1 MKSGHCGFPL
11 FSCGPYVLGLTA
23 VDRSL
28 KPTARLYELQLAL
41 FETRQAPQERR
52 RALSSLRL
60 LESST
65 PNAVNAGNAPWLM
78 GLLRKSGEV
87 LLDSTEHRVVRT
99 EAARTLHELLLALDA
114 ARVGLLGEELSAVV
128 RRAVAEE
135 ADRYVRRVLVDAA
148 TSLCKTF
155 ALPSAFE
162 ALESLSKD
170 EDSTVRSAAHSA
182 KIELEGGSAAV
193 IEVIW
198 SVQKPPDFGRIILWM
213 LIAAV
218 LFFGLAFFGVM
229 VSWHLLMPMSPQDV
243 ETKKL
248 ADVVLQLVHD
258 ERLGAAKE
266 GRTDLHADGEKIMDL
281 LRSMETKLSPEAAAK
296 LGVEVT
302 ATDLARIFGVTS
314 AHGHPMS
321 LEDVK
326 RGAFQGE
333 TWFGRLG

>member
-1 MKSGHCGFPL
+1 MDWVQELRGI
-11 FSCGPYVLGLTA
+11 FSCLSMPELCA
-23 VDRSL
+23 CRACNQEFKDASL
-28 KPTARLYELQLAL
+28 PRLYELQLAL

-182 KIELEGGSAAV
+182 KIELEGA
-193 IEVIW
+193 
-198 SVQKPPDFGRIILWM
+198 
-213 LIAAV
+213 
-218 LFFGLAFFGVM
+218 
-229 VSWHLLMPMSPQDV
+229 H
-243 ETKKL
+243 
-248 ADVVLQLVHD
+248 
-258 ERLGAAKE
+258 
-266 GRTDLHADGEKIMDL
+266 
-281 LRSMETKLSPEAAAK
+281 
-296 LGVEVT
+296 
-302 ATDLARIFGVTS
+302 ATD
-314 AHGHPMS
+314 S
-321 LEDVK
+321 L
-326 RGAFQGE
+326 R
-333 TWFGRLG
+333 R